1 MKPLKKVFK
10 LNLLLI
16 LLLAFSGCT
25 SVPKNPEAEAENQ
38 INACLPNAIIM
49 AQALRRQDVWAKV
62 LIVKWNRKGKIN
74 GHAYTIYLYPPGKN
88 QLWSYDRDWGSMKI
102 KAFKDNP
109 RQVAVQANNVR
120 NLIWPLTSADYID

>member
-16 LLLAFSGCT
+16 LLLAFTGCT
-25 SVPKNPEAEAENQ
+25 SVPKNPEAEAEKQ

-62 LIVKWNRKGKIN
+62 LIVKWNREGKIN

-88 QLWSYDRDWGSMKI
+88 QLWSYDRDWGSMRVRALKN
-102 KAFKDNP
+102 DP
-109 RQVAVQANNVR
+109 RSVALHANNLR
-120 NLIWPLTSADYID
+120 NLYWPLTQAYYLD